1 MRSESSSLRSVS
13 ADSLFRLE
21 LTKYLVPI
29 VSAQPQHTLLRA
41 HLVLL
46 SGGVVLALP
55 ELPAQYAKYILQL
68 TTFCTP
74 RKASA
79 GAGSPLDTIVSSAD
93 FVLHTARARLNNTLA
108 RNFSASDGVRPPCGR
123 RSSPVKPHY
132 RALVRTPLRR
142 CPVPHV

>member
-1 MRSESSSLRSVS
+1 MRPESSSLRSVS

-55 ELPAQYAKYILQL
+55 ELPAQYAKYILLCQH
-68 TTFCTP
+68 
-74 RKASA
+74 SA
-79 GAGSPLDTIVSSAD
+79 LS
-93 FVLHTARARLNNTLA
+93 
-108 RNFSASDGVRPPCGR
+108 VRHPQEQE
-123 RSSPVKPHY
+123 
-132 RALVRTPLRR
+132 
-142 CPVPHV
+142 VP